1 MQKDALNNVHITDEQ
16 VLMTPEQLKA
26 AFPLSLQQEAQIADS
41 RKTISDIIAGRDPRL
56 LVVCGPCS
64 IHDPE
69 TALEYARRFKALAAE
84 VSDSLYLVMRVYFE
98 KPRTTVGWKGLINDP
113 HMDGSFDVE
122 AGLQIARKLL
132 LELVNMGLPLATEAL
147 DPNSPQYLGDLF
159 SWSAIGARTTESQT
173 HREMASGLSMPV
185 GFKNGTDGS
194 LATAINA
201 MRAAAQPHRFVGIN
215 QAGQVALLQTQGNP
229 DGHVILRGGKAPNY
243 SPADVAQCEKEMEQ
257 AGLRPSLMV
266 DCSHGNSN
274 KDYRRQ
280 PAVAESVVAQIKDG
294 NRSIIGL
301 MIESNI
307 HEGNQSSEQ
316 PRSEMKYGVSVT
328 DACISWEMTDALLR
342 EIHQDLNGLLT
353 ARVLKRFIM
362 VAELTALRDQIDEVD
377 KALLNLLAKRLE
389 LVAEVGEVKSRFGL
403 PIYVPEREA
412 SMLASRRAEAEALG
426 VPPDLIEDVLRRVMR
441 ESYSSENDKGFKTL
455 CPSLRPVVIVGGGGQ
470 MGRLFEKML
479 TLSGYQVR
487 ILEQHDWDRAADI
500 VADAG
505 MVIVSVPIHV
515 TEQVIGKL
523 PPLPK
528 DCILV
533 DLASVKNGPLQAML
547 AAHDGPVLGL
557 HPMFGPDSGS
567 LAKQVVVWCD
577 GRKPEAYQWFLE
589 QIQVWGARLHRIS
602 AVEHDQ
608 NMAFIQ
614 ALRHFATFAYGLH
627 LAEENVQLEQ
637 LLALSSPIYRLELA
651 MVGRLFAQDPQLYA
665 DIIMSSER
673 NLALI
678 KRYYKRFGEAIEL
691 LEQGDKQ
698 AFIDS
703 FRKVE
708 HWFGDYAQRFQS
720 ESRVLLRQAN
730 DNRQ

>member
-26 AFPLSLQQEAQIADS
+26 EFPLSQAQEAQISQS
-41 RKTISDIIAGRDPRL
+41 RKTISDIISGRDPRL

-69 TALEYARRFKALAAE
+69 MAIEYARRFKALAAE

-122 AGLQIARKLL
+122 AGLKIARQLL

-185 GFKNGTDGS
+185 
-194 LATAINA
+194 AINA
-201 MRAAAQPHRFVGIN
+201 MRAAAQSHRFVGIN

-280 PAVAESVVAQIKDG
+280 PAVAESVIAQIKDG

-342 EIHQDLNGLLT
+342 EISQDLNGQLS
-353 ARVLKRFIM
+353 ARV
-362 VAELTALRDQIDEVD
+362 A
-377 KALLNLLAKRLE
+377 
-389 LVAEVGEVKSRFGL
+389 
-403 PIYVPEREA
+403 
-412 SMLASRRAEAEALG
+412 
-426 VPPDLIEDVLRRVMR
+426 
-441 ESYSSENDKGFKTL
+441 
-455 CPSLRPVVIVGGGGQ
+455 
-470 MGRLFEKML
+470 
-479 TLSGYQVR
+479 
-487 ILEQHDWDRAADI
+487 
-500 VADAG
+500 
-505 MVIVSVPIHV
+505 
-515 TEQVIGKL
+515 
-523 PPLPK
+523 
-528 DCILV
+528 
-533 DLASVKNGPLQAML
+533 
-547 AAHDGPVLGL
+547 
-557 HPMFGPDSGS
+557 
-567 LAKQVVVWCD
+567 
-577 GRKPEAYQWFLE
+577 
-589 QIQVWGARLHRIS
+589 
-602 AVEHDQ
+602 
-608 NMAFIQ
+608 
-614 ALRHFATFAYGLH
+614 
-627 LAEENVQLEQ
+627 
-637 LLALSSPIYRLELA
+637 
-651 MVGRLFAQDPQLYA
+651 
-665 DIIMSSER
+665 
-673 NLALI
+673 
-678 KRYYKRFGEAIEL
+678 
-691 LEQGDKQ
+691 
-698 AFIDS
+698 
-703 FRKVE
+703 
-708 HWFGDYAQRFQS
+708 
-720 ESRVLLRQAN
+720 
-730 DNRQ
+730 

>member
-1 MQKDALNNVHITDEQ
+1 MCYRYVILAEDQLSQTSINRIAIMQKDALNNVHITDEQ

-342 EIHQDLNGLLT
+342 EIHHDLNGQLT
-353 ARVLKRFIM
+353 ARV
-362 VAELTALRDQIDEVD
+362 A
-377 KALLNLLAKRLE
+377 
-389 LVAEVGEVKSRFGL
+389 
-403 PIYVPEREA
+403 
-412 SMLASRRAEAEALG
+412 
-426 VPPDLIEDVLRRVMR
+426 
-441 ESYSSENDKGFKTL
+441 
-455 CPSLRPVVIVGGGGQ
+455 
-470 MGRLFEKML
+470 
-479 TLSGYQVR
+479 
-487 ILEQHDWDRAADI
+487 
-500 VADAG
+500 
-505 MVIVSVPIHV
+505 
-515 TEQVIGKL
+515 
-523 PPLPK
+523 
-528 DCILV
+528 
-533 DLASVKNGPLQAML
+533 
-547 AAHDGPVLGL
+547 
-557 HPMFGPDSGS
+557 
-567 LAKQVVVWCD
+567 
-577 GRKPEAYQWFLE
+577 
-589 QIQVWGARLHRIS
+589 
-602 AVEHDQ
+602 
-608 NMAFIQ
+608 
-614 ALRHFATFAYGLH
+614 
-627 LAEENVQLEQ
+627 
-637 LLALSSPIYRLELA
+637 
-651 MVGRLFAQDPQLYA
+651 
-665 DIIMSSER
+665 
-673 NLALI
+673 
-678 KRYYKRFGEAIEL
+678 
-691 LEQGDKQ
+691 
-698 AFIDS
+698 
-703 FRKVE
+703 
-708 HWFGDYAQRFQS
+708 
-720 ESRVLLRQAN
+720 
-730 DNRQ
+730 